1 MYKIPQSLLI
11 SRSITT
17 EYLNYQIYNIF
28 HTFICVKHQDDIF
41 SKNKKFNLT
50 GNEKFEPRFSFTI
63 RLQSLD
69 PV

>member
-1 MYKIPQSLLI
+1 MYKIPQILLI

-50 GNEKFEPRFSFTI
+50 GN
-63 RLQSLD
+63 
-69 PV
+69 